1 MACARSCSGSAG
13 AGCSRCG
20 GTCSGSCTG
29 CSGSCSGSCTGC
41 SGSCSGSCFGSCSG
55 SCQGNCTRTC
65 ADNCSGKCNT
75 KCTGGASANVA
86 NLTLVDIYTQSNIK
100 AISDAIYYEAGPNRR
115 NKSPTSVT
123 FSVGEVITSEK
134 METVINNLIK
144 AGQSITAS
152 DYSVA
157 DGNIVLKTFGNA
169 LISKVKTAY
178 AQTIKG

>member
-13 AGCSRCG
+13 AGCSGCG
-20 GTCSGSCTG
+20 GTCSGRCTG
-29 CSGSCSGSCTGC
+29 CSGSCSGSCK
-41 SGSCSGSCFGSCSG
+41 GSCSGSCK
-55 SCQGNCTRTC
+55 GNCTRTC
-65 ADNCSGKCNT
+65 ADNCSGKCNS

-86 NLTLVDIYTQSNIK
+86 NLTLIDIYTQSNIK

-115 NKSPTSVT
+115 KKSPTKVT
-123 FSVGEVITSEK
+123 FSVGEAITSEK
-134 METVINNLIK
+134 MITIINNLVK

-157 DGNIVLKTFGNA
+157 DGQKALKKFGNA